1 MRIPSVLCL
10 MTMLANSAN
19 AQSSTLEPIHVSPG
33 TVLTFHLQARLNAG
47 AGNEVDRNRS
57 RGCSKVPWWIRS
69 VIFG

>member
-19 AQSSTLEPIHVSPG
+19 AQSSTLEPIQVSPG
-33 TVLTFHLQARLNAG
+33 TVLTFHLQTRLNPG